1 MGVTQDGPE
10 ALKPW
15 PQHRWKIDLLPPDTA
30 MPGGISGRELA
41 DHLLRASPYPRFDST
56 GYGVNLPNSDIN
68 LAEGV
73 NCLLKPYDDI
83 TPVRAVKKAFAN
95 GN

>member
-1 MGVTQDGPE
+1 MVRISLREMASMISKRLWHQMVVTQDGPE

-41 DHLLRASPYPRFDST
+41 DHLLRAPPYPR
-56 GYGVNLPNSDIN
+56 L
-68 LAEGV
+68 
-73 NCLLKPYDDI
+73 
-83 TPVRAVKKAFAN
+83 
-95 GN
+95 